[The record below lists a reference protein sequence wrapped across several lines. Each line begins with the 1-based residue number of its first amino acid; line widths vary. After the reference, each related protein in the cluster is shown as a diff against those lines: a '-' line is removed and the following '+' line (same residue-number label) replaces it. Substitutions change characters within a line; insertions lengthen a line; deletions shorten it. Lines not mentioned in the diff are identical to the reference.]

1 MNIEKLKE
9 EFIKLK
15 KEELAYLDN
24 VAKLSLK
31 NALSQ
36 EEKLNI
42 YRKVKYYEN
51 ENIKYNKLFLKVIF
65 ENDYD
70 EDYNKVLIDIKL
82 NPNFF
87 NEINNK
93 CFNNYKKLFF
103 KKYKIDVES
112 NCYILKVSDILERNY
127 IKYRRLDFD
136 IILNGQKLFEKD
148 IYLFAGY
155 YDHSEDCYGP
165 SLADPDDYINGIYES
180 IYDESI
186 CYNDI
191 GRIEIPQKDI
201 SVFEEGK
208 TVVHSKKYVYAYE
221 VREIF
226 KEELLNENN
235 KSLEDCANS
244 TMIRVNK
251 LNYLRSPEYKEK
263 MLLEKITKLYEK
275 VKGKLT
281 KEEILYSGDF
291 INLIKEFY
299 SLPNNRTITR
309 EKIVKNGGKDS
320 VVIVAT
326 DSNGDYILTFQTRI
340 NEKMIAEFPSGY
352 IENGEDVIEAA
363 KRELKE
369 ETGYVSDNV
378 TLLDESYYSVGIDN
392 SVCCIVRMNNCVK
405 AYDVNPN
412 ENLTYGLFSEEEL
425 KYLLNNNIMCGTINK
440 LAYHSLQN
448 KGCKR
453 TLKNVK

>member
-24 VAKLSLK
+24 IAKLGYQK
-31 NALSQ
+31 NFSQ

-42 YRKVKYYEN
+42 YRKLKFYEN
-51 ENIKYNKLFLKVIF
+51 ENARFYKLLCDFLYESKEENMDKVFI
-65 ENDYD
+65 E
-70 EDYNKVLIDIKL
+70 IKL
-82 NPNFF
+82 NEEFF
-87 NEINNK
+87 N
-93 CFNNYKKLFF
+93 
-103 KKYKIDVES
+103 
-112 NCYILKVSDILERNY
+112 KVSDIFNRHRYLILRRYNINLETNSY
-127 IKYRRLDFD
+127 ILTVKD
-136 IILNGQKLFEKD
+136 IIDGNYTKYGYEDFIYLFNKQELFEKPVY
-148 IYLFAGY
+148 IFLY
-155 YDHSEDCYGP
+155 YDDHSDEYF
-165 SLADPDDYINGIYES
+165 LFNFTTEIYIDFVSGDKKEIS
-180 IYDESI
+180 IKEVENFEKDNIIMRVTSYVDE
-186 CYNDI
+186 
-191 GRIEIPQKDI
+191 
-201 SVFEEGK
+201 V
-208 TVVHSKKYVYAYE
+208 E
-221 VREIF
+221 VKAIF
-226 KEELLNENN
+226 REELLNENN
-235 KSLEDCANS
+235 KTLEDCANS

-263 MLLEKITKLYEK
+263 MLLKKITNLYEK

-291 INLIKEFY
+291 INLIKEVY

-309 EKIVKNGGKDS
+309 EKIIKNGGKDS
-320 VVIVAT
+320 VIIVAT

-340 NEKMIAEFPSGY
+340 NDKIIAEFPSGY

-369 ETGYVSDNV
+369 ETGYVSDNI

-392 SVCCIVRMNNCVK
+392 SVCCIVRMRNCVK
-405 AYDVNPN
+405 AFEANPN
-412 ENLTYGLFSEEEL
+412 ENLAYGLFSEEEL

-448 KGCKR
+448 EGCKR